1 MTAKRINGME
11 RGAALTI
18 KVNGNAVSAHAGES
32 VAAALSAAGFRA
44 FRKTEAS
51 GSPRGLYC
59 GMGMCY
65 DCLATVDG
73 VPNTRACLTEVRD
86 GLEVVIGNS

>member
-1 MTAKRINGME
+1 MTAKRIETMT

-18 KVNGNAVSAHAGES
+18 KVNGASVSAFAGEN
-32 VAAALSAAGFRA
+32 VAAALAAAGFRA
-44 FRKTEAS
+44 FRKTEA
-51 GSPRGLYC
+51 GASPRGLYC

-65 DCLATVDG
+65 DCLATIDG

-86 GLEVVIGNS
+86 GLEIVVDAS